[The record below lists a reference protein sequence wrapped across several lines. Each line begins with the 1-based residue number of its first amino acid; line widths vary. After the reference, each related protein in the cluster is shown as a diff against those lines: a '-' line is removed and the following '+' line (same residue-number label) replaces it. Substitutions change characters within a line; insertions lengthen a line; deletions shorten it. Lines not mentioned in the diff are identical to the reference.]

1 MCWQKYRE
9 CTADTN
15 FALRSHVPTV
25 AIYNMFD
32 DGEAEPCAAH
42 SCLSRAR
49 TGLIEPIKSFRQS
62 GNQAFGD
69 AGTLVLDRHR

>member
-15 FALRSHVPTV
+15 FALRIHVPTV

-32 DGEAEPCAAH
+32 DGEAEPSPLFAGGH
-42 SCLSRAR
+42 I
-49 TGLIEPIKSFRQS
+49 GLGEPIAVLF
-62 GNQAFGD
+62 GQAD
-69 AGTLVLDRHR
+69 AIILDLEHHLVVLHQ